1 MQWTG
6 FYSLLFLY
14 YFMYLLQAF
23 CGSIS
28 KLWSLLNRDES
39 QDATLQ
45 FPSLTKPPLLPFF
58 PFSSNSFPNLKNPL
72 PGYFHSI
79 LTFLP
84 QIILQCPTRKTNG
97 FVRGRRKPQL
107 DLCVEKPHFQQ
118 STNPIPQIQ
127 VLAWKGKERINVFI
141 ILQDTSLFRSPS

>member
-1 MQWTG
+1 
-6 FYSLLFLY
+6 
-14 YFMYLLQAF
+14 MYLLQAF

-107 DLCVEKPHFQQ
+107 DLCVEKPHI
-118 STNPIPQIQ
+118 SSNPQIQ
-127 VLAWKGKERINVFI
+127 FHKSKCWLEREKKELMYLLYCRIHHYLGLHLKKFLNM
-141 ILQDTSLFRSPS
+141 